1 MVFHQ
6 TTVKI
11 NTVGKNILSLE
22 VHIILLKYRLPLGT
36 YMQHAQ
42 NFLFRDRIVLGTGGE
57 IEKKRKERKQDKKR
71 SSGSC

>member
-11 NTVGKNILSLE
+11 NTVGKNIFSLE
-22 VHIILLKYRLPLGT
+22 IHIILLKYRLPLEM
-36 YMQHAQ
+36 YMQHGQ
-42 NFLFRDRIVLGTGGE
+42 KFVLGDHVMPGRGTE
-57 IEKKRKERKQDKKR
+57 MEKRKEHKQDKKR